1 MTLRAVSR
9 WLSTQLISAAMQVSP
24 REREEWAQAM
34 SREVDEIPSDREAL
48 RWALGC
54 LQASCHERLKSMRLT
69 NWWPVRWGM
78 ALWIALLAIDT
89 LAYAGITLTYKLQ
102 AWRAIPILGLLKEH
116 YHWNIPELEATP
128 LWEPMLALVAGV
140 VYLLA
145 IVLILKRSRVA
156 LGAVVVPFAVGLLQ
170 FAVRCSQPDS
180 DILQSLS
187 IAYQQ
192 SHFALIWPIAGLAIT
207 IVICVALWHDSQKP
221 APR

>member
-1 MTLRAVSR
+1 MRLRAVSR
-9 WLSTQLISAAMQVSP
+9 WLSTQLISVAINVSP
-24 REREEWAQAM
+24 CERDEWAQAM
-34 SREVDEIPSDREAL
+34 SREVDEIPSEREAL
-48 RWALGC
+48 MWALGC
-54 LQASCHERLKSMRLT
+54 LQASCQERLKSMRQT

-89 LAYAGITLTYKLQ
+89 LAYAGTTLTYKLQ

-116 YHWNIPELEATP
+116 YHWNVPLLEATP

-145 IVLILKRSRVA
+145 MVLILRRSQVA
-156 LGAVVVPFAVGLLQ
+156 FAAVVVPFAVGVLQ
-170 FAVRCSQPDS
+170 FAVRCSRPES

-192 SHFALIWPIAGLAIT
+192 SHYALIWPIIGLAIT
-207 IVICVALWHDSQKP
+207 ILICLALWQDRRTP